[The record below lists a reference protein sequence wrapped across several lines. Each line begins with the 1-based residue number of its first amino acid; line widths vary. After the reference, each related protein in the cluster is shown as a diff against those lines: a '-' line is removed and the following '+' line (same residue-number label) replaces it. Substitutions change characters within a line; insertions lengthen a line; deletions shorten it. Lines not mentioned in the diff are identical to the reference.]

1 MIVRWIKTLKHRK
14 EIDMKISGIM
24 KIGAALSATTLACLA
39 TCLAIRGHRKI
50 ARCKAKCDAE
60 VARHAEACDEWV
72 ARHKAVCDR
81 RCKEIEE
88 FFDSLSDDE
97 IDYIAE
103 NLSDE
108 ELLSLIIQIMS
119 ELDNASSKD
128 SAI

>member
-1 MIVRWIKTLKHRK
+1 
-14 EIDMKISGIM
+14 MKISGIV

-50 ARCKAKCDAE
+50 ALCKAKCDAE
-60 VARHAEACDEWV
+60 VAKSKAKCDAYV
-72 ARHKAVCDR
+72 ARHNAACDR

-119 ELDNASSKD
+119 ELDNTSESFE

>member
-1 MIVRWIKTLKHRK
+1 MSGKITGIV
-14 EIDMKISGIM
+14 

-39 TCLAIRGHRKI
+39 IRGRRKI
-50 ARCKAKCDAE
+50 ALCKAKCDAE
-60 VARHAEACDEWV
+60 IEKSKAACDEWV
-72 ARHKAVCDR
+72 TRHNAACDR
-81 RCKEIEE
+81 KCKEIEE

-119 ELDNASSKD
+119 ELDNTSNLESFD
-128 SAI
+128 SDAI

>member
-1 MIVRWIKTLKHRK
+1 
-14 EIDMKISGIM
+14 MKISGIV
-24 KIGAALSATTLACLA
+24 KICTALSATTLACLA
-39 TCLAIRGHRKI
+39 TCLAIRGRRKI
-50 ARCKAKCDAE
+50 ALCKAKCDAE
-60 VARHAEACDEWV
+60 IEKSKEACDEWV
-72 ARHKAVCDR
+72 ARHNAACDR